1 MEGLPAAAKMKD
13 FVDKGGPLMWVILAA
28 SVVAVAV
35 FAERLTYLRRVS
47 VSVEDL
53 LRGLANL
60 IRHGKYAEAQ
70 IISRGTPGPVA
81 RVVVAALM
89 RHDLP
94 RADLKGIVQE
104 AGQLEVP
111 HLEKNLRLLATV
123 AQITPLVGLLG
134 TVSGMISAFVTVSSQ
149 GGYVTANTL
158 SNGVYQ
164 SLLTTAGGLVV
175 AIPAFAAY
183 SYLSARVNMLLH
195 DMERAG
201 IEIVNLLVD
210 NRGGAGAIIPFGSPA
225 PADAPLAADFR
236 QKKLARE

>member
-1 MEGLPAAAKMKD
+1 
-13 FVDKGGPLMWVILAA
+13 MWIILVA
-28 SVVAVAV
+28 SVVAVGV

-53 LRGLANL
+53 LRGIANL
-60 IRHGKYAEAQ
+60 IRRGSYAEAQ
-70 IISRGTPGPVA
+70 IICRSTPGPVA
-81 RVVVAALM
+81 RVIVAAIM

-94 RADLKGIVQE
+94 RTDLKQIVQE

-111 HLEKNLRLLATV
+111 QLEKNLRLLATV
-123 AQITPLVGLLG
+123 AQITPLIGLLG
-134 TVSGMISAFVTVSSQ
+134 TVSGMISAFVAVSTHN
-149 GGYVTANTL
+149 GYVTANTL

-183 SYLSARVNMLLH
+183 SYLSSRVNTLLH

-201 IEIVNLLVD
+201 IEVVNLLLD
-210 NRGGAGAIIPFGSPA
+210 HRGGSGGIIPFGTASAESSSASPV
-225 PADAPLAADFR
+225 ADFR
-236 QKKLARE
+236 KKKPGRE

>member
-1 MEGLPAAAKMKD
+1 
-13 FVDKGGPLMWVILAA
+13 MWIILAA
-28 SVVAVAV
+28 SVIAVGV

-53 LRGLANL
+53 LRGIANL
-60 IRHGKYAEAQ
+60 VRRGSYAEAQ
-70 IISRGTPGPVA
+70 VIGRSTPGPVA

-94 RADLKGIVQE
+94 RTDLKQIVQE

-111 HLEKNLRLLATV
+111 GLEKNMRLLATV
-123 AQITPLVGLLG
+123 AQITPLIGLLG

-149 GGYVTANTL
+149 GGYVTASTL

-183 SYLSARVNMLLH
+183 SYLSSRVNALLH

-201 IEIVNLLVD
+201 IEIVNLLID
-210 NRGGAGAIIPFGSPA
+210 HRGGTGGIIPFGA
-225 PADAPLAADFR
+225 PKAEPVAEFR
-236 QKKLARE
+236 QKKPGRE

>member
-1 MEGLPAAAKMKD
+1 MKD
-13 FVDKGGPLMWVILAA
+13 FIDKGGPLMWIILVA
-28 SVVAVAV
+28 SMVAVGV

-53 LRGLANL
+53 LRGIANL
-60 IRHGKYAEAQ
+60 IRHGQYAEAQ

-81 RVVVAALM
+81 RVVVAAIM
-89 RHDLP
+89 RHELP
-94 RADLKGIVQE
+94 RADLKQIVQE

-123 AQITPLVGLLG
+123 AQITPLIGLLG

-158 SNGVYQ
+158 SSGIYQ

-183 SYLSARVNMLLH
+183 SYLSSRVNALLH

-201 IEIVNLLVD
+201 IEIVNLLID
-210 NRGGAGAIIPFGSPA
+210 HRGGSGGIIPFGAASA
-225 PADAPLAADFR
+225 ESAATAPLADYR
-236 QKKLARE
+236 KKRPGRE

>member
-1 MEGLPAAAKMKD
+1 MKD
-13 FVDKGGPLMWVILAA
+13 FVDKGGPLMWIILAA
-28 SVVAVAV
+28 SVVAVGV

-53 LRGLANL
+53 LRGVRNL
-60 IRHGKYAEAQ
+60 IRHGQYAEAQ
-70 IISRGTPGPVA
+70 IISRSTPGPVA
-81 RVVVAALM
+81 RVIVAAIM

-94 RADLKGIVQE
+94 RADLKQIVQE

-111 HLEKNLRLLATV
+111 NLEKNLRLLATV
-123 AQITPLVGLLG
+123 AQITPLIGLLG

-149 GGYVTANTL
+149 GGYVTASTL

-183 SYLSARVNMLLH
+183 SYLSSRVNALLH

-201 IEIVNLLVD
+201 IEIVNLLMD
-210 NRGGAGAIIPFGSPA
+210 HRGGTGEIIPFGAVSAEPA
-225 PADAPLAADFR
+225 SVVDFR
-236 QKKLARE
+236 KKKPGRE